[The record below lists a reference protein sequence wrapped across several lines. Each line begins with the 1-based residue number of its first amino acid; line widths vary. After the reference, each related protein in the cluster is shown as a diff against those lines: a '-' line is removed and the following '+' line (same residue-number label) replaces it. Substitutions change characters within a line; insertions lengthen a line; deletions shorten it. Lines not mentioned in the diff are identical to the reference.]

1 MLDPQDVYLVGERTE
16 DKRTSRLSV
25 SDEINKVLRART
37 AAVDKSGQGGPI
49 KDMTPEPRPEWAA
62 VMRAA

>member
-25 SDEINKVLRART
+25 PDEINKVLRART
-37 AAVDKSGQGGPI
+37 AAVDKGG
-49 KDMTPEPRPEWAA
+49 
-62 VMRAA
+62 